1 MLVGFAAP
9 KAACVVNLDASPSP
23 MTRVASTANGQR
35 APDLGRLGAF
45 RRHAPAASLVVVASL
60 TVLVAWAQTSAT
72 NSPARCHSGTVAG
85 VRAELL
91 FGRNA
96 GPSLAV
102 SSDQFQGFLDR
113 EVTPRFPGGFTVY
126 DASGQWQDHHA
137 TNISREPSY
146 ALMIVLREASRA
158 HDGLAAIAEAY
169 KRQFNQQSVLVSV
182 SPTCFA
188 M

>member
-1 MLVGFAAP
+1 MP
-9 KAACVVNLDASPSP
+9 
-23 MTRVASTANGQR
+23 RVASPADEPP
-35 APDLGRLGAF
+35 APDLGRLGAI
-45 RRHAPAASLVVVASL
+45 RRHAPAAMLIVVASL
-60 TVLVAWAQTSAT
+60 TVFVSWTQNSAMNTSGV
-72 NSPARCHSGTVAG
+72 CQGGTVAG

-91 FGRNA
+91 FGRNT
-96 GPSLAV
+96 GQSLAV
-102 SSDQFQGFLDR
+102 TGDQFQGFLDR

-126 DASGQWQDHHA
+126 DASGHWQDHHA
-137 TNISREPSY
+137 ASISREPSY

-158 HDGLAAIAEAY
+158 HDGLAAIAQAY